1 LDLRE
6 IRARFIAEY
15 VKTYGYADKTP
26 IELMKVRVAGRGLR
40 TNRLD
45 FAALR
50 IAHRPGA
57 TKSGTRLISFTRGDK
72 PIAVEI
78 IARDRLSQRPIR
90 GPLIIEEF
98 DATIVVPPD
107 ATVHRDTIGCVVV
120 EIAS

>member
-1 LDLRE
+1 
-6 IRARFIAEY
+6 
-15 VKTYGYADKTP
+15 
-26 IELMKVRVAGRGLR
+26 MKVRVAGRGLR
-40 TNRLD
+40 INRLD
-45 FAALR
+45 FTALR

-57 TKSGTRLISFTRGDK
+57 TKSGTRLVSFTRGDK

-78 IARDRLSQRPIR
+78 IARDGLSLRPIR

-107 ATVHRDTIGCVVV
+107 ATVHRDAIGCVVV